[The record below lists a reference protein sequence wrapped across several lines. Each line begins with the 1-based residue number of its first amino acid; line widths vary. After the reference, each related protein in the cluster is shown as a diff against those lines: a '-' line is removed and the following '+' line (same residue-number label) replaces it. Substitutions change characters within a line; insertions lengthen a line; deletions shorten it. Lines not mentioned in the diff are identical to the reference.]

1 MDVLYIIYK
10 TYIFNKVGENVE
22 SVYVILNLVVFIG
35 LGLVVYWMQ
44 RKHFSF
50 SKRVFTALG
59 LGILFGGILQMI
71 YGYESNIVSTSI
83 DWFKIVG
90 NGYVGFLQ
98 MIVIPLIMV
107 AIISAIT
114 RLKASKGIGKM
125 AVWVIGMLIF
135 TTLIAAVIG
144 IFYANVFDLNADAI
158 QAGEM
163 EIERG
168 EAIEERVDTATTSIP
183 QKILSVIPTN
193 PFADMTGAR
202 STSTIAVV
210 IFSVLVG
217 IAALKVKRRNEEAFA
232 SFTKIVEAFYAVV
245 MQLVKMILKL
255 TPYGILALMTVA
267 VASTSW
273 NGVKYLLTFVLASYL
288 ALITMFIIHLL
299 LLAAFGLNPMQYV
312 KKTIPVLSFAF
323 TSRTSA
329 GTMPLTIETQTKQLG
344 VSEGIAN
351 FAASFGASI
360 GQNGCAG
367 IYPAMLAVM
376 IAPTV
381 GINPL
386 DPLFILQLLVVVTI
400 SSFGVAGVGGG
411 ATFAAIIVLS
421 TMNLPVALA
430 GLLVSVE
437 PLIDLGRTALNVS
450 GAMTSGVISSKA
462 LGQFDADI
470 YRAKLDSEDDT
481 DFVS

>member
-144 IFYANVFDLNADAI
+144 IFYA
-158 QAGEM
+158 M
-163 EIERG
+163 
-168 EAIEERVDTATTSIP
+168 
-183 QKILSVIPTN
+183 
-193 PFADMTGAR
+193 
-202 STSTIAVV
+202 
-210 IFSVLVG
+210 
-217 IAALKVKRRNEEAFA
+217 
-232 SFTKIVEAFYAVV
+232 
-245 MQLVKMILKL
+245 
-255 TPYGILALMTVA
+255 
-267 VASTSW
+267 
-273 NGVKYLLTFVLASYL
+273 YL
-288 ALITMFIIHLL
+288 I
-299 LLAAFGLNPMQYV
+299 
-312 KKTIPVLSFAF
+312 
-323 TSRTSA
+323 
-329 GTMPLTIETQTKQLG
+329 
-344 VSEGIAN
+344 
-351 FAASFGASI
+351 
-360 GQNGCAG
+360 
-367 IYPAMLAVM
+367 
-376 IAPTV
+376 
-381 GINPL
+381 
-386 DPLFILQLLVVVTI
+386 
-400 SSFGVAGVGGG
+400 
-411 ATFAAIIVLS
+411 
-421 TMNLPVALA
+421 
-430 GLLVSVE
+430 
-437 PLIDLGRTALNVS
+437 
-450 GAMTSGVISSKA
+450 
-462 LGQFDADI
+462 
-470 YRAKLDSEDDT
+470 
-481 DFVS
+481 